1 MINILF
7 ELEPLH
13 WDIREPVANFH
24 GREDIINDIEE
35 KLNQSPTVV
44 ISAMGGRGKTQTAAK
59 FVQIHKDKYDNIFW
73 ITASNLHKSLAMIT
87 RRLLDFSD
95 NGEITRQENLSVLEL
110 SQKINQLTKRT
121 KVLYIIDNVFE
132 DDLKN
137 LGRLIRNCVSQ
148 NTKIIVTTQLSQFA
162 NDHQVMFI
170 RLPNFTDEESKN
182 FLQEN
187 VNDASDMEIEK
198 LSSSISTVSS
208 ASC

>member
-1 MINILF
+1 
-7 ELEPLH
+7 
-13 WDIREPVANFH
+13 
-24 GREDIINDIEE
+24 
-35 KLNQSPTVV
+35 
-44 ISAMGGRGKTQTAAK
+44 MGGRGKTQTAAK
-59 FVQIHKDKYDNIFW
+59 FLQIHKDKYDNIFW

-137 LGRLIRNCVSQ
+137 LGTLIRNCVSQ

-162 NDHQVMFI
+162 NDPVNQVMFI
-170 RLPNFTDEESKN
+170 HLPNFTDEESKI

-187 VNDASDMEIEK
+187 LTDASDMEIET
-198 LSSSISTVSS
+198 LSSELGQFPLCLQQACLLYTSPSPRDKRQSRMPSS
-208 ASC
+208 A